1 MRNKLMILLAGVL
14 TLAACDA
21 VKQAATQVANEA
33 LTNAGAQPNLQK
45 LTADEASSGL
55 KEALVQGIMNGTG
68 NLGKAGAFLNSSSL
82 KIPLPPDVQAV
93 EKKIRDN
100 RLLNSLIGGELD
112 KAVVAMNTGAEK
124 SMALATPVFKK
135 AIVDMSFT
143 DAMKILTGGNGA
155 ATSYLKT
162 SSESQLMQLF
172 MPEVKKSLDAVE
184 LSKIWNPVVT
194 QINKNKLILGLNKN
208 IEPDLNLYV
217 TQKATSALF
226 SEIENEENKIR
237 KDPVSRSSD
246 ILKKAFDY
254 ADKNK

>member
-1 MRNKLMILLAGVL
+1 MAGGL

-33 LTNAGAQPNLQK
+33 MTNATGQPTLQK
-45 LTADEASSGL
+45 LTTEEASSGL

-68 NLGKAGAFLNSSSL
+68 NLGKAGAFLNNPGL

-93 EKKIRDN
+93 ESKIRGN

-112 KAVVAMNTGAEK
+112 KAVAAMNTGAEK
-124 SMALATPVFKK
+124 SMALAVPVFKK
-135 AIVDMSFT
+135 AIVDMSFA

-162 SSESQLMQLF
+162 SSESQLTQLF
-172 MPEVKKSLDAVE
+172 MPEVKKALDGVE

-194 QINKNKLILGLNKN
+194 QINKNKMILGLDKN

-217 TQKATSALF
+217 TQKATTALF
-226 SEIENEENKIR
+226 NEIETEENKIR
-237 KDPVSRSSD
+237 KDPVSRTSD

-254 ADKNK
+254 ADRNK